1 MADAASLCGF
11 RTSFSDKPGR
21 PRIGLRYADMS
32 GRLTLYVSEHGIATT
47 SGLTTMWLSICYM
60 IAAMKKGRRR
70 PGLNRA
76 VTCHSAVHRL
86 TDVSSGPYL

>member
-60 IAAMKKGRRR
+60 IAAMKRRKETSR
-70 PGLNRA
+70 
-76 VTCHSAVHRL
+76 TEQSCHLSQCSAP
-86 TDVSSGPYL
+86 TD